1 MLDAD
6 FLIELKLSNEL
17 LGNYLVIEK
26 VLSMVDYIIVEPDF
40 EDDA

>member
-6 FLIELKLSNEL
+6 FLTELKLSNEL
-17 LGNYLVIEK
+17 LGKYLTIER
-26 VLSMVDYIIVEPDF
+26 VVSMVDYIIVEPEF

>member
-6 FLIELKLSNEL
+6 FLTELKLSNEL
-17 LGNYLVIEK
+17 LGSYLTIEK
-26 VLSMVDYIIVEPDF
+26 VLSMVDYIIFEPEF